1 MKINMNSNK
10 LCCLSFDDGPNLT
23 GSVMND
29 MLDILEKHGV
39 TGSFFLIGNKI
50 NEENSPVIRR
60 ASALGCDIEN
70 HSWSHPD
77 AVKEGLSKAQVEDEF
92 LRTEEAI
99 FNVTGRHTE
108 VYRPPYI
115 SVNRLVYKAV
125 PRPFICGHA
134 CEDWFPDISADELL
148 QKMLSGA
155 QDGVIFLLHCGESNT
170 KTVEVV
176 DRAIPILKSQG
187 YEFTTVPELF
197 KQKGIKP
204 KRRKLW
210 TVVE

>member
-1 MKINMNSNK
+1 MNSNK

-29 MLDILEKHGV
+29 MLDVLEKHGV
-39 TGSFFLIGNKI
+39 IGSFFLIGNKI
-50 NEENSPVIRR
+50 NSQNEAIIKR
-60 ASALGCDIEN
+60 AMALGCDIEN

-77 AVKEGLSKAQVEDEF
+77 AVKEGLTKAQIEDEF

-99 FNVTGRHTE
+99 FNVIGRHTE
-108 VYRPPYI
+108 FYRPPYI
-115 SVNRLVYKAV
+115 SVNRLMYKAV

-134 CEDWFPDISADELL
+134 CEDWITEYSADELL
-148 QKMLSGA
+148 EKMLSGV
-155 QDGVIFLLHCGESNT
+155 QDGVIFLLHVGETNL

-187 YEFTTVPELF
+187 YDFVTVPELF
-197 KQKGIKP
+197 KQKKVKP
-204 KRRKLW
+204 KLRKLW
-210 TVVE
+210 TIVE

>member
-1 MKINMNSNK
+1 MEINMNSNK

-29 MLDILEKHGV
+29 MLDVLEKHGV
-39 TGSFFLIGNKI
+39 IGSFFLIGNKI
-50 NEENSPVIRR
+50 NSQNEAIIKR
-60 ASALGCDIEN
+60 AMALGCDIEN

-77 AVKEGLSKAQVEDEF
+77 AVKEGLTKAQIEDEF

-108 VYRPPYI
+108 FYRPPYI
-115 SVNRLVYKAV
+115 SVNRLMYKAV

-134 CEDWFPDISADELL
+134 CEDWITEYSADELL
-148 QKMLSGA
+148 EKMMNGV
-155 QDGVIFLLHCGESNT
+155 QDGVIFLLHVGETNL

-187 YEFTTVPELF
+187 YDFVTVPELF
-197 KQKGIKP
+197 EQKKVKP
-204 KRRKLW
+204 KLRKLW

>member
-1 MKINMNSNK
+1 MEINMNSNK

-50 NEENSPVIRR
+50 NEANAPVIRR
-60 ASALGCDIEN
+60 AMSLGCDIEN

-77 AVKEGLSKAQVEDEF
+77 AVKEKLSKAQIKEEF
-92 LRTEEAI
+92 VRTEDAI
-99 FNVTGRHTE
+99 FNVTEQRTE
-108 VYRPPYI
+108 FYRPPYI
-115 SVNRLVYKAV
+115 SVNRLMYKVV

-134 CEDWFPDISADELL
+134 CEDWITEYSADELL
-148 QKMLSGA
+148 EKMLSGA
-155 QDGVIFLLHCGESNT
+155 QDGVIFLLHCGETNV

-187 YEFTTVPELF
+187 YNFVTVPELF
-197 KQKGIKP
+197 KQKKVKP

-210 TVVE
+210 TVLE